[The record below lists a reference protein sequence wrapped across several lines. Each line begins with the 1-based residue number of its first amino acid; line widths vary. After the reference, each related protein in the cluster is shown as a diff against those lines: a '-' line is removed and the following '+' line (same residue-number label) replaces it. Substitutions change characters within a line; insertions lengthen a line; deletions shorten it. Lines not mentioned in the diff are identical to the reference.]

1 MVQNFRRIVALAAAG
16 IFVCG
21 SAVAGEEKRTEEIR
35 IERVAAK
42 QALVALRVMA
52 GAGEI
57 EVVDPHTLSVHDTP
71 EKLLLARKIAEM
83 LDRPDSTANPFA
95 VYDVG
100 DGTTVASIVVRYASP
115 ARAMRM
121 LMSEIGIRKVASVEE
136 ISTVLVRDSAE
147 QVEKAIELIRDF
159 DRQAP

>member
-1 MVQNFRRIVALAAAG
+1 MVRNLRRMIVLAAAG

-21 SAVAGEEKRTEEIR
+21 TAVAGEEKRTEVLR

-42 QALVALRVMA
+42 QAVVALRVMV

-71 EKLLLARKIAEM
+71 EKLLLARKIAEL
-83 LDRPDSTANPFA
+83 LDRSDSAANA
-95 VYDVG
+95 VTIYEVG

-121 LMSEIGIRKVASVEE
+121 LMREIGIRKVATVEE
-136 ISTVLVRDSAE
+136 TSTVLVRDSAE
-147 QVEKAIELIRDF
+147 QVEKALKLIRDF
-159 DRQAP
+159 DIQAP